1 MALPGYNL
9 KLFRDK
15 DGNPIPFSNL
25 THAQQ
30 REIGYGP
37 GLRKGLH
44 LTRNHRNIGASFD
57 AIRRMFSEK
66 MRSGRVRDIL
76 PYADTDELNEIGK
89 AVLHHGSKD
98 KFQSTNDLV
107 NAIPSEYEHLYNQA
121 TTGVPSDDIS
131 EIIDEL
137 SGFKIIT
144 TKDIHGNIVSQK
156 RVAIPLSGAEKQRRD
171 SLLSTIN
178 STMTRMNTLLR
189 DDPEFH
195 IDEPLQQFATFVNN
209 INNENTELFN
219 RLFANAG
226 IHNFKQDITDFKN
239 NYVSKF
245 EDEMRIVKE
254 KGAEELLNKG
264 YGEQSTA
271 YSDYMSRMD
280 ANLARGKTDIA
291 RDSQVYGERLLDNQL
306 QRDTGLYGAQLEKN
320 KFNINAQSQALDRT
334 LQGKRAK
341 LDKRFDELK
350 ALESIY
356 GTSVND
362 YNTIMNRFNQSQQTL
377 GDYLLN
383 NRANYDKLS
392 MHAAEMDDA
401 RARNET
407 QRYGIDKQYDAAL
420 KQIELQKYLER
431 KSRVSSFKTGLGALG
446 LKTAGAF
453 VGKKLGLSS

>member
-1 MALPGYNL
+1 MA
-9 KLFRDK
+9 
-15 DGNPIPFSNL
+15 
-25 THAQQ
+25 
-30 REIGYGP
+30 
-37 GLRKGLH
+37 
-44 LTRNHRNIGASFD
+44 
-57 AIRRMFSEK
+57 
-66 MRSGRVRDIL
+66 
-76 PYADTDELNEIGK
+76 
-89 AVLHHGSKD
+89 
-98 KFQSTNDLV
+98 
-107 NAIPSEYEHLYNQA
+107 
-121 TTGVPSDDIS
+121 
-131 EIIDEL
+131 
-137 SGFKIIT
+137 FK
-144 TKDIHGNIVSQK
+144 
-156 RVAIPLSGAEKQRRD
+156 
-171 SLLSTIN
+171 
-178 STMTRMNTLLR
+178 
-189 DDPEFH
+189 
-195 IDEPLQQFATFVNN
+195 
-209 INNENTELFN
+209 
-219 RLFANAG
+219 
-226 IHNFKQDITDFKN
+226 
-239 NYVSKF
+239 
-245 EDEMRIVKE
+245 
-254 KGAEELLNKG
+254 
-264 YGEQSTA
+264 
-271 YSDYMSRMD
+271 
-280 ANLARGKTDIA
+280 
-291 RDSQVYGERLLDNQL
+291 
-306 QRDTGLYGAQLEKN
+306 KN